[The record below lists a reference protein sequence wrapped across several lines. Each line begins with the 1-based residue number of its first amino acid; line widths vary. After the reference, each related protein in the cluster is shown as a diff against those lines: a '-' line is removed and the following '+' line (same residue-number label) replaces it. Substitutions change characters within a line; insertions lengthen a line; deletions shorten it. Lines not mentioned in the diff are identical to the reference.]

1 MNLSFRST
9 LGLFAF
15 LIAGTLFANNVKI
28 SNVGLRDQNPGGDYT
43 HIKFDVRWENS
54 WRVTAAPANW
64 DAVWIFAKF
73 RPRIGGEWKHCSLNW
88 VDGTGSADGHTVP
101 SGAVI
106 SSAQDATG
114 ISRGVFMYAS
124 ATTGG
129 TANYTNAK
137 LRWNY
142 GADGIGDA
150 DSVEISVFAIE
161 MVYVPTDSFW
171 VGGIGGGANML
182 YRGNTTTDPY
192 KITSEDTI
200 RFGQN
205 VGNLRWVGSTS
216 QPTGTLPAAFP
227 KGFRAFY
234 CMKYELTQ
242 DMWVAFL
249 NHIPAAYATAR
260 NVSTTYG
267 RNSISVASGVYSTSR
282 PYVPVSGIPSN
293 EMLSFLDWAAL
304 RPMTE
309 LEYEKACRGPVYP
322 VSNEYAWGTA
332 LIASS
337 AYTYSNTN
345 DSTETIAT
353 NYTTSA
359 STGNAITPTTEGTLD
374 GPARSGIFAAHG
386 SNSGRLTSGATYY
399 GIMEMTGNV
408 NEIVIVLETATGRSF
423 DGRNGDGELNLSGLY
438 NTTNW
443 STCGD
448 YRIRGGSFYLVSNEI
463 SRRTDANV
471 SGANPCWVGTFGIR
485 GVRTAP

>member
-1 MNLSFRST
+1 
-9 LGLFAF
+9 
-15 LIAGTLFANNVKI
+15 
-28 SNVGLRDQNPGGDYT
+28 
-43 HIKFDVRWENS
+43 
-54 WRVTAAPANW
+54 
-64 DAVWIFAKF
+64 
-73 RPRIGGEWKHCSLNW
+73 
-88 VDGTGSADGHTVP
+88 
-101 SGAVI
+101 
-106 SSAQDATG
+106 
-114 ISRGVFMYAS
+114 
-124 ATTGG
+124 
-129 TANYTNAK
+129 
-137 LRWNY
+137 
-142 GADGIGDA
+142 
-150 DSVEISVFAIE
+150 
-161 MVYVPTDSFW
+161 
-171 VGGIGGGANML
+171 
-182 YRGNTTTDPY
+182 
-192 KITSEDTI
+192 
-200 RFGQN
+200 
-205 VGNLRWVGSTS
+205 
-216 QPTGTLPAAFP
+216 
-227 KGFRAFY
+227 
-234 CMKYELTQ
+234 MKYELTQ

-282 PYVPVSGIPSN
+282 PYVPVSGMTTN
-293 EMLSFLDWAAL
+293 EILSFLDWAAL

-322 VSNEYAWGTA
+322 VANEYAWGTA

-345 DSTETIAT
+345 DSNETIAT

-386 SNSGRLTSGATYY
+386 SNSGRLTSGASYY

-448 YRIRGGSFYLVSNEI
+448 YRIRGGSFHLASNEI
-463 SRRTDANV
+463 SRRTEANV
-471 SGANPCWVGTFGIR
+471 GGANPCWVGTFGIR